1 MEASSIIIRYD
12 LRYTLLWKI
21 PNLCSIM
28 GHVRS
33 ASMMNINVTAHNSVT
48 LIEVNGRIDSMNA
61 NQLGDALSSEIDGG
75 HLQLVLDLANVE
87 YMSSAGLREIV
98 SALKKVRG
106 KGDVRIA
113 QPSHRVREVLEM
125 AGLDTIFQIYP
136 TQAGA
141 VGSY

>member
-1 MEASSIIIRYD
+1 
-12 LRYTLLWKI
+12 
-21 PNLCSIM
+21 
-28 GHVRS
+28 
-33 ASMMNINVTAHNSVT
+33 MMNINVSVHDNVT
-48 LIEVNGRIDSMNA
+48 LMEVSGRIDSMNA
-61 NQLGDALSSEIDGG
+61 NQLGEALSNEIDNG
-75 HLQLVLDLANVE
+75 HLQMVLDLANVE

-106 KGDVRIA
+106 KGDLRIA

-125 AGLDTIFQIYP
+125 AGLDGIFQIYP

>member
-1 MEASSIIIRYD
+1 
-12 LRYTLLWKI
+12 
-21 PNLCSIM
+21 
-28 GHVRS
+28 
-33 ASMMNINVTAHNSVT
+33 MNINVSAQDNVT
-48 LIEVNGRIDSMNA
+48 LVEVNGRIDSMNA
-61 NQLGDALSSEIDGG
+61 NQLGEALSNAIDTG
-75 HLQLVLDLANVE
+75 HLQIVLDLANVE

-125 AGLDTIFQIYP
+125 AGLDSIFQIYP